1 MSGSYK
7 EHFMSR
13 IIFNQQLNKIGFF
26 IALFAIEY
34 LATTSQSIP
43 VVEHLWDKFNHFFA
57 FLTLYVLLSNGFTT
71 LKLFHKVLLLLLF
84 GLQIEIVQSFLP
96 QREFSLLDVVADSV
110 GIALGVAVHK
120 VMRYLKGTSK

>member
-1 MSGSYK
+1 LHK
-7 EHFMSR
+7 
-13 IIFNQQLNKIGFF
+13 IIFNRQLNKITFWT
-26 IALFAIEY
+26 ALLVVEY

-120 VMRYLKGTSK
+120 VMHLLLKT